1 MLLLSGELGKVSY
14 HFLDRFTLKF
24 VIIVLREAEKVG
36 SANTSPPP
44 PPPLIE
50 DGNNKW
56 YTPKTTHSLSLC
68 PNRKSL

>member
-50 DGNNKW
+50 DGNNQ
-56 YTPKTTHSLSLC
+56 
-68 PNRKSL
+68 